1 MFNKSFKI
9 SIDEDDVVVQS
20 TDEKDDNSKVE
31 VDDSESSHEI
41 VLKKKE
47 NFDINNKYYKNYF
60 FKSDQQNVIYLIA
73 IIDYLQ
79 LYNAKKYLETV
90 FKSIFVAPT
99 NSGEI
104 SSVSPD
110 KYYERFVNYIN
121 HITNRNDNIIQL
133 EEENINSRD

>member
-1 MFNKSFKI
+1 LFNKSFKI